1 MHHVSGKMLYTAD
14 ALSRNQDHFS
24 VHQEADAST
33 KYTDCFIN
41 AIVSALPASND
52 QIAVYKTTQAM
63 DPVCQ
68 LVIQFCLEGW
78 PDQRTWP
85 KELHPNWCS
94 RHELTT
100 VNNLLLMAHVLWY
113 LSLCRQKQS
122 GGYMLD
128 ILACKS
134 AYYVPRHQCGGLE
147 CRVS

>member
-85 KELHPNWCS
+85 KELHPYWGS
-94 RHELTT
+94 RHKLTI
-100 VNNLLLMAHVLWY
+100 VN
-113 LSLCRQKQS
+113 K
-122 GGYMLD
+122 
-128 ILACKS
+128 
-134 AYYVPRHQCGGLE
+134 
-147 CRVS
+147 